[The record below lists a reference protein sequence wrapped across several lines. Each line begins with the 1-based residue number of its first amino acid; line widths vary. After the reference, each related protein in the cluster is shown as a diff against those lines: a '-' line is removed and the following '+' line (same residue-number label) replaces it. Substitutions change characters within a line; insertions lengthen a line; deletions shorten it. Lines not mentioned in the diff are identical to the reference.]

1 MPGIWASQP
10 LFFVAEHDLEGI
22 MGPPPRLADIASRC
36 PPLTKA
42 LKKLA
47 RASVI
52 MDSLNLDDGS
62 EAARIK

>member
-1 MPGIWASQP
+1 
-10 LFFVAEHDLEGI
+10 

>member
-1 MPGIWASQP
+1 
-10 LFFVAEHDLEGI
+10 
-22 MGPPPRLADIASRC
+22 MGPPPRLADAPRC